1 MSEAEEKQKKLA
13 ENFQRMIH
21 ATKADDTD
29 NHQRQMATRLV
40 QMMET
45 TKKIDSDEKQKE
57 LARQFAE
64 MMQQTKSFDAE
75 RAKLEKAGEVAISN
89 AFQKMIQLSHKLEE
103 ENKLKVE
110 FPPDVGIE
118 KFPSAG
124 DKLFCTLVNKLPK
137 RIRRFPQ
144 AFRRNP
150 KAVIKFFLAMIV
162 GRILAI
168 TLYVIAAFIPAI
180 PIPESVAGAVGKAP
194 NFLGSALGSM
204 RGFVA
209 DFSMQSVMATVTNI
223 PTDINK
229 LLQKLGEFIQY
240 YAQRTAKFI
249 WKMIRHPGQ
258 AFCDICQFMK
268 DHAQLFLRML
278 KGAIGVAF
286 SFLAIKLAMV
296 FLLPLFGG
304 IAITV
309 LGFKISIILIV
320 VVRMAVSTLSEVVGK
335 LIGGKCIRFCKSVYN
350 DPEILWSK
358 VRQNMEQWRKDW
370 REKQGGQ
377 S

>member
-1 MSEAEEKQKKLA
+1 MSEADDRQKKLA

-29 NHQRQMATRLV
+29 NHQRQMATRLM

-45 TKKIDSDEKQKE
+45 TKKIDGDEKQKQ
-57 LARQFAE
+57 LAIHFAE
-64 MMQQTKSFDAE
+64 MMQQTQSFDTE

-103 ENKLKVE
+103 ENKLQVE

-124 DKLFCTLVNKLPK
+124 DKLFSALINKLPK

-168 TLYVIAAFIPAI
+168 MLYVIAAFIPAI
-180 PIPESVAGAVGKAP
+180 PIPDSVAGAVGKAP
-194 NFLGSALGSM
+194 NFFGNALSSM
-204 RGFVA
+204 RGFVTE
-209 DFSMQSVMATVTNI
+209 FSAQSLMATVTNI

-249 WKMIRHPGQ
+249 WKMIRYPGE
-258 AFCDICQFMK
+258 ALGDIYQFFK

-320 VVRMAVSTLSEVVGK
+320 VVRMAVSTLSEVIGK
-335 LIGGKCIRFCKSVYN
+335 LIGGKCIRACKAVYN
-350 DPEILWSK
+350 NPEILWDK
-358 VRQNMEQWRKDW
+358 VQKNMEDW
-370 REKQGGQ
+370 MKNWKEKQGGQ
-377 S
+377 G